1 MNRRDEMDQE
11 IATSTLKSA
20 HLTLGRL
27 AMSLIKWEP
36 LTDIESMMDRAL
48 NWSGMRIN
56 PALSLADF
64 GPRVDI
70 CESDGTYLIKADVPG
85 MNKSDLTVSLV
96 GDTLTIQGERKR
108 ESEETKPHFHRVE
121 RSYGS
126 FSRSFSLPEDANMA
140 AVEAHCENGE
150 LTVSIGK
157 KSGSKEAEAISV
169 PVA

>member
-1 MNRRDEMDQE
+1 METM
-11 IATSTLKSA
+11 
-20 HLTLGRL
+20 

-48 NWSGMRIN
+48 NWSGMRLN
-56 PALSLADF
+56 PALSLTDF

-85 MNKSDLTVSLV
+85 MNKSDLSVSLV

-108 ESEETKPHFHRVE
+108 ESEENKPHFHRIE
-121 RSYGS
+121 RTYGS
-126 FSRSFSLPEDANMA
+126 FSRSFSLPEDANTE

-150 LTVSIGK
+150 LTVCIGK
-157 KSGSKEAEAISV
+157 KSGSKSSEAVSV